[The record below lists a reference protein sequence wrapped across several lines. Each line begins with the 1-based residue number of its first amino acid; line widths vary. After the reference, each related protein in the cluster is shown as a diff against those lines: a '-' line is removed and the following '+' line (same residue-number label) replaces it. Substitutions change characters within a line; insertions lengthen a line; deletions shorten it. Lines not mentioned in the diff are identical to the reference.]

1 MDPDPINIVI
11 LLNIIATFGANV
23 SGAKRGLKSK
33 VSAIKE
39 KPKTFLQKF
48 PLVLSTTTL
57 IVLILGTFQIGT
69 LEIRTLEIGTLE
81 YLKDHN
87 AIRIIGLPVYLIF
100 SWIQVWS
107 FKSLGDNYSQDIIIK
122 KDHQLIT
129 NGPYRY
135 IRHPQYFSQLLI
147 NIGGA
152 AATVS
157 YVLGALT
164 LIEIPIY
171 IMRALLEDKLLAK
184 HFADQFSAYK
194 KKSSFMIP
202 FIG

>member
-1 MDPDPINIVI
+1 MDPINIVI

-23 SGAKRGLKSK
+23 SGAKKGLKSK
-33 VSAIKE
+33 VSVTKE

-48 PLVLSTTTL
+48 PLFLSTSTL

-69 LEIRTLEIGTLE
+69 LE

-87 AIRIIGLPVYLIF
+87 AIRLIGLPVYLIF

-129 NGPYRY
+129 TGPFSY
-135 IRHPQYFSQLLI
+135 IRHPQYFSQILI
-147 NIGGA
+147 NIGGT
-152 AATVS
+152 AATIS
-157 YVLGALT
+157 YVLGVLT
-164 LIEIPIY
+164 LVEIPIY

-184 HFADQFSAYK
+184 YFADQFSAYK
-194 KKSSFMIP
+194 KKSGFMIP